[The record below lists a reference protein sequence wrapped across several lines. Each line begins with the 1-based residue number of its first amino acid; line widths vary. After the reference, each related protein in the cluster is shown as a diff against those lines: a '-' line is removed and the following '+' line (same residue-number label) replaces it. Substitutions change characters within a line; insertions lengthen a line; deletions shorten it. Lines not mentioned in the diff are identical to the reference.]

1 MMLLLLDVQCS
12 HQPHITIRFHCVS
25 ELVTNN
31 VDCDRLSLSAAGT
44 FIRTSLCY
52 MTAAPSQHDVSAVT
66 TKCVNMLATDAMHAK
81 AADD

>member
-1 MMLLLLDVQCS
+1 
-12 HQPHITIRFHCVS
+12 
-25 ELVTNN
+25 

-66 TKCVNMLATDAMHAK
+66 TKCVNMLATDAMHVK